1 MKLHYRNF
9 ILAVAGTILFNASL
23 KAYNTYHSPNRFIAF
38 SADCNNYFATI
49 RWTTIEEVKKG
60 NFVVERT
67 QDGIHFETIGTLKNS
82 VTDSP
87 TQVAHEYSIIDESPL
102 TGISYY
108 RISEIDEENKKIEIN
123 TIVYRPC
130 ENDEA
135 ISAIVEDNNITVSV
149 NSICLEA
156 NSCNVTIT
164 GADNTIVLDQ
174 SFKVV
179 NGLNS
184 LKLDTKLEKGT
195 YTMYIDYRKHRSLKK
210 TIVIQ

>member
-1 MKLHYRNF
+1 M
-9 ILAVAGTILFNASL
+9 LALTGGLLFSASL
-23 KAYNTYHSPNRFIAF
+23 KASNPYNSPNRFIAF

-67 QDGIHFETIGTLKNS
+67 QDGIHFETVGVIKNS

-87 TQVAHEYSIIDESPL
+87 TQVAHEYSIIDESPM

-108 RISEIDEENKKIEIN
+108 RISEVDEENKKIEIN

-135 ISAIVEDNNITVSV
+135 ISAMVEDNNITVSV

-164 GADNTIVLDQ
+164 SQDNTIVHDQ

-184 LKLDTKLEKGT
+184 VKLDAKLEKGT